1 VTSTL
6 VHEQL
11 GVDRKYLKPIE
22 FNSPFVIESRG
33 KPVTI
38 TLFHANHCPG
48 AAMFL
53 FEVGGKKILHVG
65 DFRWNQHLMMKIP
78 QLRSFCNLDNRLDE
92 IFLDTTYCDP
102 KYRFPSQES
111 VISKTIQVVEKE
123 VALTGK
129 ENILFLFGSYTI
141 GKEKVYMSIAKH
153 LGMKVYVDSRRYR
166 ILSALQWPPTDMR
179 LLTTSKSEAS
189 MLVVPMGH
197 LNFKKMKEYGSSFSS
212 TKALSSGFKRIIGF
226 RPTGWSYSA
235 EANLITRRDNG
246 TNTIFSGERSIKSLI
261 TLHLFH
267 HRFWKSN

>member
-1 VTSTL
+1 

-11 GVDRKYLKPIE
+11 GVDKKYLKPIE
-22 FNSPFVIESRG
+22 FNSPFVVESRG
-33 KPVTI
+33 KPITV

-53 FEVGGKKILHVG
+53 FEVGGKKLLHVG
-65 DFRWNQHLMMKIP
+65 DFRWNKHLMMKIP
-78 QLRSFCNLDNRLDE
+78 QLRSFCNLDSRLDE

-102 KYRFPSQES
+102 KYKFPSQES
-111 VISKTIQVVEKE
+111 VISKTIQVVDKE

-153 LGMKVYVDSRRYR
+153 LGMKIYVDSRRYR
-166 ILSALQWPPTDMR
+166 ILSALQWSPTDMR

-197 LNFKKMKEYGSSFSS
+197 LTFQKMKEYGSSFSS

-235 EANLITRRDNG
+235 GANLIGRRNNG
-246 TNTIFSGERSIKSLI
+246 TNTIFSGEPSIKSLI

-267 HRFWKSN
+267 HRFWISN